1 MFLNCRG
8 FSLRHSKIDDSLFR
22 RPDPGVQPRRSGN
35 RNVAAAQTWNR
46 SETIL
51 HQTIQAIPARLFE
64 YGFRVIL
71 IMAHRFLTCICC
83 VLVAASSTPGD
94 DSARMQNWAEWRGP
108 LRTGV
113 APFADPPVEW
123 NEKQNIRW
131 KLKMPGLGH
140 SSPIVWQDSVFLT
153 TAIPY
158 GPQLDPVPVTAPGA
172 HDNVDVTQKHR
183 FAVVCVNRTDG
194 TIRWQTVV
202 NDVLPHEGGHDTGSL
217 ASASPI
223 TDGKRVYA
231 CFGSHGLFAL
241 DFNGT
246 LLWKR
251 DPGKMQ
257 SKHAHGEGSSPAF
270 HNGTLVVNADHEGQS
285 FIEAIDAAA
294 GITKWKRNR
303 EEVTSWASPLIVEDG
318 ARAQVVV
325 AGTDRVRAY
334 DLETGDV
341 LWKCGGLSA
350 NVVATPVAA
359 DGILIAASSYDT
371 RAMLAISMHGA
382 SGDITG
388 SKHQLWSTTQRTPY
402 VPSMLLVE
410 DQVYCLR
417 HYQNILSRRHIRT
430 GVESAGPFRL
440 SGIQNIYASPV
451 AAKGRIY
458 ITDLDGRT
466 LVFTHDDQPEHLA
479 LNPLDDSFAATPA
492 LVGKELFLRGR
503 EFLYCI
509 ANSDISEVPQ
519 EK

>member
-1 MFLNCRG
+1 MLCAVLE
-8 FSLRHSKIDDSLFR
+8 SDS
-22 RPDPGVQPRRSGN
+22 
-35 RNVAAAQTWNR
+35 RNVAAAQTGTG
-46 SETIL
+46 SATIL
-51 HQTIQAIPARLFE
+51 HQTSQAVLAGLFA
-64 YGFRVIL
+64 YDFKVTS

-83 VLVAASSTPGD
+83 LVLASTFATAGD
-94 DSARMQNWAEWRGP
+94 AQDFVRLQNWAEWRGP

-123 NEKQNIRW
+123 NEKKNIRW
-131 KLKMPGLGH
+131 KVQMPGLGH

-153 TAIPY
+153 TAVPY

-172 HDNVDVTQKHR
+172 HDNVAVTQKHR
-183 FAVVCVNRTDG
+183 FVVICINRTDG

-202 NDVLPHEGGHDTGSL
+202 NDILPHEGGHDTGSL

-223 TDGKRVYA
+223 TDGQRVYA
-231 CFGSHGLFAL
+231 HFGSYGLYAL
-241 DFNGT
+241 NFDGR

-257 SKHAHGEGSSPAF
+257 SKHAHGEGSSPSF
-270 HNGTLVVNADHEGQS
+270 HNGTLVINADHEGQS
-285 FIEAIDAAA
+285 FIEAIDAAT

-303 EEVTSWASPLIVEDG
+303 AEVTSWTSPLIVEDRT
-318 ARAQVVV
+318 RAQVVM

-371 RAMLAISMHGA
+371 RAMLAINMNGA
-382 SGDITG
+382 VGDITG
-388 SKHQLWSTTQRTPY
+388 SEHLLWSTTQRTPY

-410 DQVYCLR
+410 EQVYCLR

-430 GVESAGPFRL
+430 GAESAGPFRL
-440 SGIQNIYASPV
+440 SGIQDIYASPV

-458 ITDLDGRT
+458 ITDLNGRT
-466 LVFTHDDQPEHLA
+466 LVFTHDDQPEYLA

-492 LVGKELFLRGR
+492 LVGQELFLRGR
-503 EFLYCI
+503 QFLYCV
-509 ANSDISEVPQ
+509 ANSDISDVPQ
-519 EK
+519 KHE

>member
-131 KLKMPGLGH
+131 KVKMPGLGH

-158 GPQLDPVPVTAPGA
+158 GPQLDPVPVTAPGG

-350 NVVATPVAA
+350 NVVATPGCCRWHS
-359 DGILIAASSYDT
+359 DRSQ
-371 RAMLAISMHGA
+371 
-382 SGDITG
+382 
-388 SKHQLWSTTQRTPY
+388 QL
-402 VPSMLLVE
+402 
-410 DQVYCLR
+410 
-417 HYQNILSRRHIRT
+417 
-430 GVESAGPFRL
+430 
-440 SGIQNIYASPV
+440 
-451 AAKGRIY
+451 
-458 ITDLDGRT
+458 
-466 LVFTHDDQPEHLA
+466 
-479 LNPLDDSFAATPA
+479 
-492 LVGKELFLRGR
+492 
-503 EFLYCI
+503 
-509 ANSDISEVPQ
+509 
-519 EK
+519 